1 MAKKGNTPR
10 GMYQRESG
18 MWYCRI
24 AGPDGKLIRKA
35 LSPDKADAVAMLHEL
50 RKRTALQKSGLLP
63 EVADKT
69 QFKTFAELAQRYREH
84 LCARNLSESA
94 LQSFD
99 IAYKRV
105 VLQNQIV
112 YLADMTLAKVEDW
125 AKRAVASGLKGQSIN
140 LYVGYI
146 IGALRWAH
154 DNGHIMKNAL
164 ANWVAVR
171 NNEPRKR
178 RDFRPEE
185 IERFFA
191 VETDPEWRLRWLVYF
206 NTGLRLSAGK
216 SVCWEWVDWEERV
229 LRLPLEHNKSR
240 RVHEIPLSSVL
251 YAALVA
257 RREQIGEA
265 ARGAL
270 FPRVTERTIRTRLVQ
285 RCREAGVD
293 TSGICVHSIRHTV
306 ATTIFN
312 NTNRNIKAVQEV
324 LGHANPATTMRYL
337 HVTGAEKRAAIDSL
351 GFGTAVHSKEP
362 QGGSAAAVADAAPMT
377 VIA

>member
-1 MAKKGNTPR
+1 MAKKENTPR

-154 DNGHIMKNAL
+154 DNGHITKNVL
-164 ANWVAVR
+164 ANWEAVR

-191 VETDPEWRLRWLVYF
+191 RETDPEWRLRWLVYF

-216 SVCWEWVDWEERV
+216 SICWEWIDWTERI

-240 RVHEIPLSSVL
+240 RVHEVPLSSAL
-251 YAALVA
+251 YAALTS
-257 RREQIGEA
+257 RRDELGES
-265 ARGAL
+265 ARGPV
-270 FPRVTERTIRTRLVQ
+270 FPSVTEQTIRTRLAQ
-285 RCREAGVD
+285 RCREAGID

-306 ATTIFN
+306 ATTIYN

-337 HVTGAEKRAAIDSL
+337 HVTGAEKRAAIESL
-351 GFGTAVHSKEP
+351 GFGIGARSEEA
-362 QGGSAAAVADAAPMT
+362 QGGAADEDDGATPAAV
-377 VIA
+377 IA